1 MVGYDKV
8 ANLARNAGISSVKAT
23 PAMALGAYDATPM
36 EMASA
41 YTVFTNGGQR
51 ITPIMVKSVR
61 DSGGDVMENYES
73 QKTQVLDPRVAYVVT
88 SMMQGVMNNGTA
100 AVVRARGFTAPAA
113 GKTGSSHD
121 AWFAGFTSNLLCI
134 VWVGYD
140 DYSDIKLSGA
150 MLAAPIWAE
159 FMKRAIALPNYSDVK
174 GFTPPSGVVTL
185 SIDKITGQIATPAC
199 PEDYVMTF
207 IEGTQPTQTC
217 EQATADH
224 RNIFQKLFGLEAKP
238 APPPAV
244 SNPAAFTG
252 QARAPDGNHAPE
264 PAQQTGE
271 NKPKKKGLWER
282 NCGGKEDDA
291 KEKEKEKKPLNPGAG
306 FGP

>member
-88 SMMQGVMNNGTA
+88 AMLQGVMNNGTA
-100 AVVRARGFTAPAA
+100 SVVRGRGFSAPAA

-140 DYSDIKLSGA
+140 DYTDIKLSGA
-150 MLAAPIWAE
+150 VLAAPIWAE

-174 GFTPPSGVVTL
+174 PFSPPSGVVQL
-185 SIDKITGQIATPAC
+185 SIDKTTNTIATPAF
-199 PEDYVMTF
+199 PNDYVMAF

-217 EQATADH
+217 EQSASDH
-224 RNIFQKLFGLEAKP
+224 RNIFQMIFGLESKPNSPPVVSNTQSAPAQKP
-238 APPPAV
+238 AAAV
-244 SNPAAFTG
+244 ADQN
-252 QARAPDGNHAPE
+252 
-264 PAQQTGE
+264 
-271 NKPKKKGLWER
+271 
-282 NCGGKEDDA
+282 
-291 KEKEKEKKPLNPGAG
+291 
-306 FGP
+306 